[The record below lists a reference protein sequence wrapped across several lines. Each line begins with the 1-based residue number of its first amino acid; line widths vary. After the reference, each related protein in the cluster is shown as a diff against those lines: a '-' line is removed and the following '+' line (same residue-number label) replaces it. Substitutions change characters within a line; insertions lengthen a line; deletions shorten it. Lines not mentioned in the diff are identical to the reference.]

1 MTSFF
6 LIYDVENQIFVNDL
20 SNLATSILAD
30 IEFSSDGNKIYG
42 LYVSPTNDILIPIFD
57 IS

>member
-1 MTSFF
+1 MTSVF

-42 LYVSPTNDILIPIFD
+42 LYVSPTNDVLIPIFD